1 MELKI
6 SVDMGKETVAITNEQ
21 LANMSP
27 ALWQLLRLLFLS
39 VIYLVSCCF
48 FFIASAVIDFIF
60 DGKVSLTREDI
71 IDISVI
77 STIAGVAGGLG
88 SWVLAKI
95 DERKANI
102 SSPSDPD

>member
-1 MELKI
+1 M
-6 SVDMGKETVAITNEQ
+6 
-21 LANMSP
+21 
-27 ALWQLLRLLFLS
+27 
-39 VIYLVSCCF
+39 
-48 FFIASAVIDFIF
+48 
-60 DGKVSLTREDI
+60 

>member
-1 MELKI
+1 
-6 SVDMGKETVAITNEQ
+6 MGKETVAITNEK

-27 ALWQLLRLLFLS
+27 ALWQLLRFLFLS
-39 VIYLVSCCF
+39 VIYLVSCFFVF

-102 SSPSDPD
+102 FSPSDPD